1 MTSIDRFHH
10 LGHSPVDPVP
20 GSPAPDQAVR
30 NGQVRRAVARLAATR
45 RVTLRVRSTRRQ
57 EGGEPRV
64 DHYLFEH
71 EGRRELRAVMLA
83 PPGPGPWPAVLVC
96 AGRNATL
103 ERVTGLLPPD
113 HPGRD
118 VAAYLTGAGFLTLTL
133 DHGLDG
139 WAEPAALG
147 GRDPGDVLDGTL
159 RLRGGSLLGA
169 LAEDAGAAL
178 DWLRAHP
185 DVAPGRV
192 GLFGHS
198 MGAAVALHAALL
210 REEPL
215 PLCAASHLG
224 TYETMIGRSL
234 AWNQYVALPSILRH
248 ADLPDLYAALA
259 PAPLQIQY
267 GTADGRLD
275 PGDAKTAGERIA
287 GAHETAEI
295 LPLPMGHGTG
305 LAEAADFF
313 TRSLAPARSPD
324 SAHSPAGPAAG
335 TPGAF
340 VAGTPDVPA
349 AKVGFDVRARLDILD
364 LVDDALASGAL
375 TLGARGARLE
385 ALASREIGRGTA
397 AVSSGS
403 SALEIA
409 LRIVGVEGRT
419 VLVPANTFFATAASA
434 VRAGARVGFVDLEPD
449 GLGMDPA
456 GLRAALAAHED
467 VAAVVPVHIAGVVA
481 PSLAEVLAECDR
493 QGVAVVEDAAHA
505 LGSSLHGRQAG
516 TFGRLAAF
524 SLYPTKIITSG
535 EGGLLS
541 ADGADLKRVTHLRDH
556 GKRSFEENLHDDLGS
571 NWRMSELHAAVGL
584 THLARLAEVLAERTA
599 LAARYDESLAGVP
612 SLTRPAVPEGC
623 ASNHYKYLAL
633 LPEGV
638 DRAALKQRLRAEGV
652 RLAGEVYDVPLH
664 RQPYFARRFGD
675 LSFPRAEAFASR
687 HICLPLFPG
696 MTDAQQE
703 RVVRALRDAL
713 S

>member
-10 LGHSPVDPVP
+10 LGPSAVDPAP
-20 GSPAPDQAVR
+20 GSPLPDPAVR
-30 NGQVRRAVARLAATR
+30 HAQVRRAVARLAAVR
-45 RVTLRVRSTRRQ
+45 RVTLRVRSTRRR

-96 AGRNATL
+96 PGRNATV

-118 VAAYLTGAGFLTLTL
+118 VAAHLTRAGFLTLTL
-133 DHGLDG
+133 DHGVDG
-139 WAEPAALG
+139 WAEPATLG

-159 RLRGGSLLGA
+159 RLRGGSLLAA

-178 DWLRAHP
+178 DWLGGHP
-185 DVAPGRV
+185 DVAPGRI

-234 AWNQYVALPSILRH
+234 AWNQYVALPSVLRH

-259 PAPLQIQY
+259 PAPLQVQY

-275 PGDAKTAGERIA
+275 PGDAKAAGERVV
-287 GAHETAEI
+287 GAHEAAEV

-313 TRSLAPARSPD
+313 ARSLA
-324 SAHSPAGPAAG
+324 GPA
-335 TPGAF
+335 P
-340 VAGTPDVPA
+340 GTPDVPA
-349 AKVGFDVRARLDILD
+349 ARVGFDVRARLDVLD

-375 TLGARGARLE
+375 TLGPRGARLE

-434 VRAGARVGFVDLEPD
+434 VRAGARVGFVDMEPD

-456 GLRAALAAHED
+456 GLRAALASHED

-481 PSLAEVLAECDR
+481 DSLTEVLAECDR

-505 LGSSLHGRQAG
+505 LGSSLHGRPAG
-516 TFGRLAAF
+516 AFGRLAAF

-535 EGGLLS
+535 EGGLLG
-541 ADGADLKRVTHLRDH
+541 ADGADLGRVRHLRDH

-584 THLARLAEVLAERTA
+584 THLARLAEVLAERRA
-599 LAARYDESLAGVP
+599 LAARYDESLAAVP

-623 ASNHYKYLAL
+623 ATNHYKYPVL
-633 LPEGV
+633 LPEGA
-638 DRAALKQRLRAEGV
+638 DRAALKRRLRAEGI

-664 RQPYFARRFGD
+664 RQPYFARHFGE
-675 LSFPRAEAFASR
+675 LSFPRAEAFAAR
-687 HICLPLFPG
+687 HVCLPLFPG
-696 MTDAQQE
+696 MTRAQQE

>member
-10 LGHSPVDPVP
+10 LGRSPVDSTP
-20 GSPAPDQAVR
+20 GSPTSDPALAAAR

-45 RVTLRVRSTRRQ
+45 QVPLRVRSTRRQ

-71 EGRRELRAVMLA
+71 EDRRELRAVMLA

-96 AGRNATL
+96 PGRNATL

-118 VAAYLTGAGFLTLTL
+118 VAAHLTRAGFLTLTL
-133 DHGLDG
+133 DHGLDR
-139 WAEPAALG
+139 WAEPATLG

-169 LAEDAGAAL
+169 MAEDAGAAL
-178 DWLRAHP
+178 DWLGAHP

-259 PAPLQIQY
+259 PAPLQVQY

-275 PGDAKTAGERIA
+275 PGDAKTAGERIVS
-287 GAHETAEI
+287 AHSSAEI

-305 LAEAADFF
+305 LPEAADFF
-313 TRSLAPARSPD
+313 TRSLAEPAT
-324 SAHSPAGPAAG
+324 AA
-335 TPGAF
+335 
-340 VAGTPDVPA
+340 PDVPA
-349 AKVGFDVRARLDILD
+349 AKIGFDVRARLDILD
-364 LVDDALASGAL
+364 LVDDALASGSL
-375 TLGARGARLE
+375 TLGTRGTRLE
-385 ALASREIGRGTA
+385 ALATGEIGRGTA

-434 VRAGARVGFVDLEPD
+434 VRAGARVDFVDMEPD
-449 GLGMDPA
+449 GLGMDPE

-467 VAAVVPVHIAGVVA
+467 VAAVVPVHIAGVV
-481 PSLAEVLAECDR
+481 PDSLAEVLAECDR
-493 QGVAVVEDAAHA
+493 QGIAVVEDAAHA
-505 LGSSLHGRQAG
+505 LGSSLHGRRAG

-541 ADGADLKRVTHLRDH
+541 ADESDLRRVMHLRDH

-584 THLARLAEVLAERTA
+584 THLARLAEVLAERTE
-599 LAARYDESLAGVP
+599 LAARYDDGLAGVP
-612 SLTRPAVPEGC
+612 SLKRPAVPAGC
-623 ASNHYKYLAL
+623 ATNHYKYLAL

-638 DRAALKQRLRAEGV
+638 DRAALKRHLRAEGV

-664 RQPYFARRFGD
+664 RQPYFARRFANR
-675 LSFPRAEAFASR
+675 SFPNAEAFTSR

-696 MTDAQQE
+696 MTRAQQE
-703 RVVRALRDAL
+703 RVVHALRDAL